1 MSPTELFFSSNY
13 KIAVLSMSPP
23 PTHPSLVLFRNSWGS
38 MICLQIVDIS
48 LFNVQFSHAGEY
60 MCGVLCVLR
69 TKRKCENASNLANHK
84 DGSKSFGLDRLD

>member
-1 MSPTELFFSSNY
+1 
-13 KIAVLSMSPP
+13 
-23 PTHPSLVLFRNSWGS
+23 

-69 TKRKCENASNLANHK
+69 TKRKADLDRKCENASNLANHK
-84 DGSKSFGLDRLD
+84 DGSKSFGLDRLDQNFM